1 MGTFEFNEI
10 HKAPYPEEELKTLF
24 QMCLNHIQKEARLK
38 NLEPNH
44 YIFSLD
50 SPLLDY
56 EIFLNLHQL
65 NKNTTEDI
73 LNQFEKYDQS
83 NRAKG
88 RETILVGPFQI
99 DAIAI
104 QLVGNK
110 GATKRKHPGSG
121 NNYKNNSK

>member
-1 MGTFEFNEI
+1 M

-24 QMCLNHIQKEARLK
+24 EMCLDHIQTEARRM

-50 SPLLDY
+50 SPILDY
-56 EIFLNLHQL
+56 EIFLNLQQL

-88 RETILVGPFQI
+88 RETILTGPFQI

-104 QLVGNK
+104 QLAGRK
-110 GATKRKHPGSG
+110 AATKRKHPGAG
-121 NNYKNNSK
+121 NFIKKTK